1 MAVRSCGKVCLRM
14 PHKVLGRAEF
24 ALGAPTRARQ
34 GSPMTMGPA
43 PIGRCVHASTAMPA
57 RWCTR
62 GACAMAGR
70 EAAAGPMHPGMGH
83 RLLDLSFLVPSPG
96 PGRRPVNSERQIPKR
111 GGDGTATATCHK
123 NRPNVKKIR
132 RCLALVVCFFGGR
145 VGAVTQQ
152 GA

>member
-1 MAVRSCGKVCLRM
+1 MAARRAGKVCLRM

-43 PIGRCVHASTAMPA
+43 PIGRCVRASTGMPA

-70 EAAAGPMHPGMGH
+70 EAAAGPMHPEMSH

-96 PGRRPVNSERQIPKR
+96 PGRRPVNSERRIPKPAVHS
-111 GGDGTATATCHK
+111 TATATRHK

-132 RCLALVVCFFGGR
+132 RCLAYKTGTCSR
-145 VGAVTQQ
+145 SQPTTRAT
-152 GA
+152 